1 MQLDEEKLREVL
13 RKPAPLGLDID
24 LQEFKQAPEQRVE
37 YYEGLAQ
44 ASLEVGVDLDKRS
57 KLTTFLQ
64 VDHKAIYKA
73 VQKQFEED
81 LELMTLEEALEKY
94 EWLGEY
100 VWRLRSPYEDKYSA
114 FNALHG
120 RGGYFLRILEGRRI
134 HLPIQTCFLTY
145 SPEIVQN
152 VHNVII
158 VEPDAEAY
166 IITGCTA
173 HKKAPKGLHI
183 GVTEIYVKQSA
194 KLNYTMIH
202 KWGPSFHV
210 RPRTGILLEDAAE
223 LVYNYIILGS
233 VASFQ
238 SQPSARLVG
247 GRATLSMNNIVYL
260 EGSSDMDL
268 GGEAFI
274 EGGGGRVELITSA
287 VVADEAKL
295 TNRGRIVCEA
305 DNCRG
310 HISCRGLM
318 LSDNAEVSAIPCL
331 VSRRMNSELTHEAAI
346 GRISEEQLFY
356 LMARGI
362 SREEAESLIVRG
374 FLDTSSMKLP
384 EHLDKGVKRIIDL
397 AVEGF

>member
-1 MQLDEEKLREVL
+1 MQLDEEKLRGAL

-37 YYEGLAQ
+37 YYEGLEQ

-81 LELMTLEEALEKY
+81 IELMTLEEALERY
-94 EWLGEY
+94 EWLREY
-100 VWRLRSPYEDKYSA
+100 VWKLRSPYEDKYSA

-152 VHNVII
+152 VHNVIM

-183 GVTEIYVKQSA
+183 GITEIYVKQSA

-210 RPRTGILLEDAAE
+210 RPRTGILLEDDAE

-268 GGEAFI
+268 GGEALI
-274 EGGGGRVELITSA
+274 EGRRGRVELITSA
-287 VVADEAKL
+287 VVADKAKL
-295 TNRGRIVCEA
+295 TSRGRIVCEA

>member
-1 MQLDEEKLREVL
+1 MQLDEERLREVL
-13 RKPAPLGLDID
+13 RRPAPLGLDID

-37 YYEGLAQ
+37 YYEDLAQ

-64 VDHKAIYKA
+64 VDHEAIYKA
-73 VQKQFEED
+73 VQKQFEKD
-81 LELMTLEEALEKY
+81 IELMTLEEALEKY
-94 EWLGEY
+94 EWLREY

-120 RGGYFLRILEGRRI
+120 KGGYFLRIREGRRI

-152 VHNVII
+152 VHNVIM

-183 GVTEIYVKQSA
+183 GVTEIYVKRSA

-210 RPRTGILLEDAAE
+210 RPRTGILLEDGAE
-223 LVYNYIILGS
+223 LVYNYITLGS

-238 SQPSARLVG
+238 SQPSARLAG
-247 GRATLSMNNIVYL
+247 EGATLSMNNVVYL
-260 EGSSDMDL
+260 ERSSDMDL

-274 EGGGGRVELITSA
+274 EGSGGRVELITNA
-287 VVADEAKL
+287 VVADRAKL
-295 TNRGRIVCEA
+295 TNRGRIVCDA
-305 DNCRG
+305 DNGRG

-318 LSDNAEVSAIPCL
+318 LSDEAEVSAIPCL
-331 VSRRMNSELTHEAAI
+331 VSRRMDSELTHEAAI

-374 FLDTSSMKLP
+374 FLDTSPMKLP
-384 EHLDKGVKRIIDL
+384 EHLDKGVRRVIDL
-397 AVEGF
+397 AVKGF

>member
-1 MQLDEEKLREVL
+1 MQLDEERLREVL
-13 RKPAPLGLDID
+13 RRPAPLGLDID

-37 YYEGLAQ
+37 YYEDLAQ

-64 VDHKAIYKA
+64 VDHEAIYKA
-73 VQKQFEED
+73 VQKQFEKEI
-81 LELMTLEEALEKY
+81 ELMTLEEALEKY
-94 EWLGEY
+94 EWLREY

-120 RGGYFLRILEGRRI
+120 KGGYFLRIREGRRI

-152 VHNVII
+152 VHNVIM

-183 GVTEIYVKQSA
+183 GVTEIYVKRSA

-210 RPRTGILLEDAAE
+210 RPRTGILLEDGAE
-223 LVYNYIILGS
+223 LVYNYITLGS

-238 SQPSARLVG
+238 SQPSARLAG
-247 GRATLSMNNIVYL
+247 EGATLSMNNVVYL
-260 EGSSDMDL
+260 ERSSDMDL

-274 EGGGGRVELITSA
+274 EGRGGRVELITNA
-287 VVADEAKL
+287 VVADRAKL
-295 TNRGRIVCEA
+295 TNRGRIVCDA
-305 DNCRG
+305 DNGRG

-318 LSDNAEVSAIPCL
+318 LSDEAEVSAIPCL
-331 VSRRMNSELTHEAAI
+331 VSRRMDSELTHEAAI

-374 FLDTSSMKLP
+374 FLDTSPMKLP
-384 EHLDKGVKRIIDL
+384 EHLDKGVRRVIDL
-397 AVEGF
+397 AVKGF

>member
-1 MQLDEEKLREVL
+1 MQVDEEKLKEALKR
-13 RKPAPLGLDID
+13 PAALGRDID
-24 LQEFKQAPEQRVE
+24 LRE
-37 YYEGLAQ
+37 YSLESAEK
-44 ASLEVGVDLDKRS
+44 AEIDEDVVRRSLEVGVDLDKREL
-57 KLTTFLQ
+57 LTTFLQ
-64 VDHKAIYKA
+64 IDHDVLYKA
-73 VQKQFEED
+73 VQKQFQRD
-81 LELMTLEEALEKY
+81 IELLPLEEAFMKY
-94 EWLGEY
+94 DWLKNY
-100 VWRLRSPYEDKYSA
+100 VWKLRSPYEDKYTA

-120 RGGYFLRILEGRRI
+120 RGGFFLRILEGRK
-134 HLPIQTCFLTY
+134 LYMPIQACFLAY
-145 SPEIVQN
+145 SRGILQN
-152 VHNVII
+152 VHNII
-158 VEPDAEAY
+158 VAEPGSEAY

-173 HKKAPKGLHI
+173 HKLSQKTLHI
-183 GVTEIYVKQSA
+183 GVTEIFVRSSA

-210 RPRTGILLEDAAE
+210 RPRTGMLLEDDAE

-247 GRATLSMNNIVYL
+247 ERATLSMNNIVYL

-356 LMARGI
+356 LTARGI

>member
-24 LQEFKQAPEQRVE
+24 LREFKQAPEQRVE
-37 YYEGLAQ
+37 YYEDLAQ
-44 ASLEVGVDLDKRS
+44 ASLEVGVDLSERR

-73 VQKQFEED
+73 VQKQFEKD
-81 LELMTLEEALEKY
+81 IELMTLEEALEKY
-94 EWLGEY
+94 EWLREY
-100 VWRLRSPYEDKYSA
+100 VWKLRSPYEDKYSA

-120 RGGYFLRILEGRRI
+120 KGGYFLRIRGGRRI

-152 VHNVII
+152 VHNVIM

-183 GVTEIYVKQSA
+183 GVTEIYVKRSA

-210 RPRTGILLEDAAE
+210 RPRTGILLEDGAE
-223 LVYNYIILGS
+223 LVYNYITLGS

-238 SQPSARLVG
+238 SQPSARLAG
-247 GRATLSMNNIVYL
+247 EGATLSMNNVVYL
-260 EGSSDMDL
+260 ERSSDMDL

-274 EGGGGRVELITSA
+274 EGSGGRVELITNA
-287 VVADEAKL
+287 VVADRAKL
-295 TNRGRIVCEA
+295 TNRGRIVCDA
-305 DNCRG
+305 DNGRG

-318 LSDNAEVSAIPCL
+318 LSDEAEVSAIPCL
-331 VSRRMNSELTHEAAI
+331 VSRRMDSELTHEAAI

-374 FLDTSSMKLP
+374 FLDTSPMKLP
-384 EHLDKGVKRIIDL
+384 EHLDKGVRRVIDL
-397 AVEGF
+397 AVKGF

>member
-1 MQLDEEKLREVL
+1 MQLDEERLREVL
-13 RKPAPLGLDID
+13 RRPAPLGLDID
-24 LQEFKQAPEQRVE
+24 LREFKQAPEQRVE
-37 YYEGLAQ
+37 YYEDLAQ

-64 VDHKAIYKA
+64 VDHEAIYKA
-73 VQKQFEED
+73 VQRQFEKEI
-81 LELMTLEEALEKY
+81 ELMTLEEALEKY
-94 EWLGEY
+94 EWLREY

-120 RGGYFLRILEGRRI
+120 KGGYFLRIREGRRI

-152 VHNVII
+152 VHNVIM

-183 GVTEIYVKQSA
+183 GVTEIYVKRSA

-210 RPRTGILLEDAAE
+210 RPRTGILLEDGAE
-223 LVYNYIILGS
+223 LVYNYITLGS

-238 SQPSARLVG
+238 SQPSARLAG
-247 GRATLSMNNIVYL
+247 EGATLSMNNVVYL
-260 EGSSDMDL
+260 ERSSDMDL

-274 EGGGGRVELITSA
+274 EGSGGRVELITNA
-287 VVADEAKL
+287 VVADRAKL
-295 TNRGRIVCEA
+295 TNRGRIVCDA
-305 DNCRG
+305 DNGRG

-318 LSDNAEVSAIPCL
+318 LSDEAEVSAIPCL
-331 VSRRMNSELTHEAAI
+331 VSRRMDSELTHEAAI

-374 FLDTSSMKLP
+374 FLDTSPMKLP
-384 EHLDKGVKRIIDL
+384 EHLDKGVRRVIDL
-397 AVEGF
+397 AVKGF

>member
-81 LELMTLEEALEKY
+81 IELMTLEEALERY

-100 VWRLRSPYEDKYSA
+100 VWKLRSPYEDKYSA
-114 FNALHG
+114 FNALYG

-210 RPRTGILLEDAAE
+210 RPRTGMLLEDDAE

-247 GRATLSMNNIVYL
+247 ERATLSMNNIVYL

-274 EGGGGRVELITSA
+274 EGGEGRVELITSA
-287 VVADEAKL
+287 VVADKAKL

-384 EHLDKGVKRIIDL
+384 EHLDKGVKRIIEL
-397 AVEGF
+397 AIEGF

>member
-1 MQLDEEKLREVL
+1 MQLDEERLREVL
-13 RKPAPLGLDID
+13 RRPAPLGLDID

-37 YYEGLAQ
+37 YYEDLAQ

-64 VDHKAIYKA
+64 VDHEAIYKA
-73 VQKQFEED
+73 VQKQFEKEI
-81 LELMTLEEALEKY
+81 ELMTLEEALEKY
-94 EWLGEY
+94 EWLREY

-120 RGGYFLRILEGRRI
+120 KGGYFLRIREGRRI

-152 VHNVII
+152 VHNVIM

-183 GVTEIYVKQSA
+183 GVTEIYVKRSA

-210 RPRTGILLEDAAE
+210 RPRTGILLEDGAE
-223 LVYNYIILGS
+223 LVYNYITLGS

-238 SQPSARLVG
+238 SQPSARLAG
-247 GRATLSMNNIVYL
+247 EGATLSMNNVVYL
-260 EGSSDMDL
+260 ERSSDMDL

-274 EGGGGRVELITSA
+274 EGSGGRVELITNA
-287 VVADEAKL
+287 VVADRAKL
-295 TNRGRIVCEA
+295 TNRGRIVCDA
-305 DNCRG
+305 DNGRG

-318 LSDNAEVSAIPCL
+318 LSDEAEVSAIPCL
-331 VSRRMNSELTHEAAI
+331 VSRRMDSELTHEAAI

-374 FLDTSSMKLP
+374 FLDTSPMKLP
-384 EHLDKGVKRIIDL
+384 EHLDKGVRRVIDL
-397 AVEGF
+397 AVKGF

>member
-1 MQLDEEKLREVL
+1 MQLDEERLREVL
-13 RKPAPLGLDID
+13 RRPAPLGLDID
-24 LQEFKQAPEQRVE
+24 LREFKQAPEQRVE
-37 YYEGLAQ
+37 YYEDLAQ

-64 VDHKAIYKA
+64 VDHEAIYKA
-73 VQKQFEED
+73 VQKQFEKEI
-81 LELMTLEEALEKY
+81 ELMTLEEALEKY
-94 EWLGEY
+94 EWLREY

-120 RGGYFLRILEGRRI
+120 KGGYFLRIREGRRI

-152 VHNVII
+152 VHNVIM

-183 GVTEIYVKQSA
+183 GVTEIYVKRSA

-210 RPRTGILLEDAAE
+210 RPRTGILLEDGAE
-223 LVYNYIILGS
+223 LVYNYITLGS

-238 SQPSARLVG
+238 SQPSARLAG
-247 GRATLSMNNIVYL
+247 EGATLSMNNVVYL
-260 EGSSDMDL
+260 ERSSDMDL

-274 EGGGGRVELITSA
+274 EGRGGRVELITNA
-287 VVADEAKL
+287 VVADRAKL
-295 TNRGRIVCEA
+295 TNRGRIVCDA
-305 DNCRG
+305 DNGRG

-318 LSDNAEVSAIPCL
+318 LSDEAEVSAIPCL
-331 VSRRMNSELTHEAAI
+331 VSRRMDSELTHEAAI

-374 FLDTSSMKLP
+374 FLDTSPMKLP
-384 EHLDKGVKRIIDL
+384 EHLDKGVRRVIDL
-397 AVEGF
+397 AVKGF

>member
-1 MQLDEEKLREVL
+1 MQLDEERLREVL

-37 YYEGLAQ
+37 YYEDLAQ

-64 VDHKAIYKA
+64 VDHEAIYKA
-73 VQKQFEED
+73 VQKQFEKD
-81 LELMTLEEALEKY
+81 IELMTLEEALEKY
-94 EWLGEY
+94 EWLREY

-120 RGGYFLRILEGRRI
+120 KGGYFLRIREGRRI

-152 VHNVII
+152 VHNVIM

-183 GVTEIYVKQSA
+183 GVTEIYVKRSA

-210 RPRTGILLEDAAE
+210 RPRTGILLEDGAE
-223 LVYNYIILGS
+223 LVYNYITLGS

-238 SQPSARLVG
+238 SQPSARLAG
-247 GRATLSMNNIVYL
+247 EGATLSMNNVVYL
-260 EGSSDMDL
+260 ERSSDMDL
-268 GGEAFI
+268 WGEAFI
-274 EGGGGRVELITSA
+274 EGSGGRVELITNA
-287 VVADEAKL
+287 VVADRAKL
-295 TNRGRIVCEA
+295 TNRGRIVCDA
-305 DNCRG
+305 DNGKG

-318 LSDNAEVSAIPCL
+318 LSDEAEVSAIPCL
-331 VSRRMNSELTHEAAI
+331 VSRRMDSELTHEAAI

-374 FLDTSSMKLP
+374 FLDTSPMKLP
-384 EHLDKGVKRIIDL
+384 EHLEKGVRRIIDL
-397 AVEGF
+397 AVKGF

>member
-1 MQLDEEKLREVL
+1 VQLDEERLREVL
-13 RKPAPLGLDID
+13 RRPAPLGLDID

-37 YYEGLAQ
+37 YYEDLAQ

-73 VQKQFEED
+73 VQKQFEKD
-81 LELMTLEEALEKY
+81 IELMTLEEALEKY
-94 EWLGEY
+94 EWLREY

-120 RGGYFLRILEGRRI
+120 KGGYFLRIREGRRI

-152 VHNVII
+152 VHNVIM

-183 GVTEIYVKQSA
+183 GVTEIYVKRSA

-210 RPRTGILLEDAAE
+210 RPRTGILLEDGAE
-223 LVYNYIILGS
+223 LVYNYITLGS

-238 SQPSARLVG
+238 SQPSARLAG
-247 GRATLSMNNIVYL
+247 EGATLSMNNVVYL
-260 EGSSDMDL
+260 ERSSDMDL

-274 EGGGGRVELITSA
+274 EGSGGRVELITNA
-287 VVADEAKL
+287 VVADRAKL
-295 TNRGRIVCEA
+295 TNRGRIVCDA
-305 DNCRG
+305 DNGRG

-318 LSDNAEVSAIPCL
+318 LSDEAEVSAIPCL
-331 VSRRMNSELTHEAAI
+331 VSRRMDSELTHEAAI

-374 FLDTSSMKLP
+374 FLDTSPMKLP
-384 EHLDKGVKRIIDL
+384 EHLDKGVRRVIDL
-397 AVEGF
+397 AVKGF

>member
-1 MQLDEEKLREVL
+1 MQLDEERLREVL
-13 RKPAPLGLDID
+13 RRPAPLGLDID

-37 YYEGLAQ
+37 YYEDLAQ

-64 VDHKAIYKA
+64 VDHEAIYKA
-73 VQKQFEED
+73 VQKQFEEEI
-81 LELMTLEEALEKY
+81 ELMTLEEALEKY
-94 EWLGEY
+94 EWLREY

-120 RGGYFLRILEGRRI
+120 KGGYFLRIREGRRI

-152 VHNVII
+152 VHNVIM

-183 GVTEIYVKQSA
+183 GVTEIYVKRSA

-210 RPRTGILLEDAAE
+210 RPRTGILLEDGAE
-223 LVYNYIILGS
+223 LVYNYITLGS

-238 SQPSARLVG
+238 SQPSARLAG
-247 GRATLSMNNIVYL
+247 EGATLSMNNVVYL
-260 EGSSDMDL
+260 ERSSDMDL

-274 EGGGGRVELITSA
+274 EGSGGRVELITNA
-287 VVADEAKL
+287 VVADRAKL
-295 TNRGRIVCEA
+295 TNRGRIVCDA
-305 DNCRG
+305 DNGRG

-318 LSDNAEVSAIPCL
+318 LSDEAEVSAIPCL
-331 VSRRMNSELTHEAAI
+331 VSRRMDSELTHEAAI

-374 FLDTSSMKLP
+374 FLDTSPMKLP
-384 EHLDKGVKRIIDL
+384 EHLDKGVRRVIDL
-397 AVEGF
+397 AVKGF

>member
-1 MQLDEEKLREVL
+1 MQLDEERLREVL
-13 RKPAPLGLDID
+13 RRPAPLGLDID
-24 LQEFKQAPEQRVE
+24 LREFKQAPEQRVE
-37 YYEGLAQ
+37 YYEDLAQ
-44 ASLEVGVDLDKRS
+44 ASLEVGVDLSERR

-64 VDHKAIYKA
+64 VDHEAIYKA
-73 VQKQFEED
+73 VQRQFEKEI
-81 LELMTLEEALEKY
+81 ELMTLEEALEKY
-94 EWLGEY
+94 EWLREY

-120 RGGYFLRILEGRRI
+120 KGGYFLRIREGRRI

-152 VHNVII
+152 VHNVIM
-158 VEPDAEAY
+158 VEPGAEAY

-183 GVTEIYVKQSA
+183 GVTEIYVKRSA

-210 RPRTGILLEDAAE
+210 RPRTGILLEDGAE
-223 LVYNYIILGS
+223 LVYNYITLGS

-238 SQPSARLVG
+238 SQPSARLAG
-247 GRATLSMNNIVYL
+247 EGATLSMNNVVYL
-260 EGSSDMDL
+260 ERSSDMDL

-274 EGGGGRVELITSA
+274 EGSGGRVELITNA
-287 VVADEAKL
+287 VVADRAKL
-295 TNRGRIVCEA
+295 TNRGRIVCDA
-305 DNCRG
+305 DNGRG

-318 LSDNAEVSAIPCL
+318 LSDEAEVSAIPCL
-331 VSRRMNSELTHEAAI
+331 VSRRMDSELTHEAAI

-374 FLDTSSMKLP
+374 FLDTSPMKLP
-384 EHLDKGVKRIIDL
+384 EHLDKGVRRVIDL
-397 AVEGF
+397 AVKGF

>member
-1 MQLDEEKLREVL
+1 MQLDEERLREVL
-13 RKPAPLGLDID
+13 RRPAPLGLDID

-37 YYEGLAQ
+37 YYEDLAQ

-64 VDHKAIYKA
+64 VDHEAIYKA
-73 VQKQFEED
+73 VQKQFEEEI
-81 LELMTLEEALEKY
+81 ELMTLEEALEKY
-94 EWLGEY
+94 EWLREY

-120 RGGYFLRILEGRRI
+120 KGGYFLRIREGRRI

-152 VHNVII
+152 VHNVIM

-183 GVTEIYVKQSA
+183 GVTEIYVKRSA

-210 RPRTGILLEDAAE
+210 RPRTGILLEDGAE
-223 LVYNYIILGS
+223 LVYNYITLGS

-238 SQPSARLVG
+238 SQPSARLAG
-247 GRATLSMNNIVYL
+247 EGATLSMNNVVYL
-260 EGSSDMDL
+260 ERSSDMDL

-274 EGGGGRVELITSA
+274 EGRGGRVELITNA
-287 VVADEAKL
+287 VVADRAKL
-295 TNRGRIVCEA
+295 TNRGRIVCDA
-305 DNCRG
+305 DNGRG

-318 LSDNAEVSAIPCL
+318 LSDEAEVSAIPCL
-331 VSRRMNSELTHEAAI
+331 VSRRMDSELTHEAAI

-374 FLDTSSMKLP
+374 FLDTSPMKLP
-384 EHLDKGVKRIIDL
+384 EHLDKGVRRVIDL
-397 AVEGF
+397 AVKGF

>member
-13 RKPAPLGLDID
+13 RKPAPLGLDLD

-37 YYEGLAQ
+37 YYEDLAQ

-73 VQKQFEED
+73 VQKQFEKD
-81 LELMTLEEALEKY
+81 IELMTLEEALEKY

-100 VWRLRSPYEDKYSA
+100 VWKLRSPYEDKYSA

-145 SPEIVQN
+145 STEIVQN
-152 VHNVII
+152 VHNVIM

-173 HKKAPKGLHI
+173 HKRAPKGLHI
-183 GVTEIYVKQSA
+183 GITEIYVKQSA

-210 RPRTGILLEDAAE
+210 RPRTGILLEDDAE

-247 GRATLSMNNIVYL
+247 GRATLSMNNIV
-260 EGSSDMDL
+260 
-268 GGEAFI
+268 
-274 EGGGGRVELITSA
+274 
-287 VVADEAKL
+287 
-295 TNRGRIVCEA
+295 
-305 DNCRG
+305 
-310 HISCRGLM
+310 
-318 LSDNAEVSAIPCL
+318 
-331 VSRRMNSELTHEAAI
+331 
-346 GRISEEQLFY
+346 
-356 LMARGI
+356 
-362 SREEAESLIVRG
+362 
-374 FLDTSSMKLP
+374 
-384 EHLDKGVKRIIDL
+384 
-397 AVEGF
+397 

>member
-1 MQLDEEKLREVL
+1 MQLDEERLREVL
-13 RKPAPLGLDID
+13 RRPAPLGLDID

-37 YYEGLAQ
+37 YYEDLAQ

-64 VDHKAIYKA
+64 VDHEAIYKA
-73 VQKQFEED
+73 VQRQFEKD
-81 LELMTLEEALEKY
+81 IELMTLEEALEKY
-94 EWLGEY
+94 EWLREY

-120 RGGYFLRILEGRRI
+120 KGGYFLRIREGRRI

-152 VHNVII
+152 VHNVIM

-183 GVTEIYVKQSA
+183 GVTEIYVKRSA

-210 RPRTGILLEDAAE
+210 RPRTGILLEDGAE
-223 LVYNYIILGS
+223 LVYNYITLGS

-238 SQPSARLVG
+238 SQPSARLAG
-247 GRATLSMNNIVYL
+247 EGATLSMNNVVYL
-260 EGSSDMDL
+260 ERSSDMDL

-274 EGGGGRVELITSA
+274 EGSGGRVELITNA
-287 VVADEAKL
+287 VVADRAKL
-295 TNRGRIVCEA
+295 TNRGRIVCDA
-305 DNCRG
+305 DNGRG

-318 LSDNAEVSAIPCL
+318 LSDEAEVSAIPCL
-331 VSRRMNSELTHEAAI
+331 VSRRMDSELTHEAAI

-374 FLDTSSMKLP
+374 FLDTSPMKLP
-384 EHLDKGVKRIIDL
+384 EHLDKGVRRVIDL
-397 AVEGF
+397 AVKGF

>member
-1 MQLDEEKLREVL
+1 VQLDEERLREVL
-13 RKPAPLGLDID
+13 RRPAPLGLDID

-37 YYEGLAQ
+37 YYEDLAQ

-64 VDHKAIYKA
+64 VDHEAIYKA
-73 VQKQFEED
+73 VQKQFEKEI
-81 LELMTLEEALEKY
+81 ELMTLEEALEKY
-94 EWLGEY
+94 EWLREY

-120 RGGYFLRILEGRRI
+120 KGGYFLRIREGRRI

-152 VHNVII
+152 VHNVIM

-183 GVTEIYVKQSA
+183 GVTEIYVKRSA

-210 RPRTGILLEDAAE
+210 RPRTGILLEDGAE
-223 LVYNYIILGS
+223 LVYNYITLGS

-238 SQPSARLVG
+238 SQPSARLAG
-247 GRATLSMNNIVYL
+247 EGATLSMNNVVYL
-260 EGSSDMDL
+260 ERSSDMDL

-274 EGGGGRVELITSA
+274 EGSGGRVELITNA
-287 VVADEAKL
+287 VVADRAKL
-295 TNRGRIVCEA
+295 TNRGRIVCDA
-305 DNCRG
+305 DNGRG

-318 LSDNAEVSAIPCL
+318 LSDEAEVSAIPCL
-331 VSRRMNSELTHEAAI
+331 VSRRMDSELTHEAAI

-374 FLDTSSMKLP
+374 FLDTSPMKLP
-384 EHLDKGVKRIIDL
+384 EHLDKGVRRVIDL
-397 AVEGF
+397 AVKGF

>member
-1 MQLDEEKLREVL
+1 MQLDEERLREVL
-13 RKPAPLGLDID
+13 RRPAPLGLDID

-37 YYEGLAQ
+37 YYEELAQ

-73 VQKQFEED
+73 VQRQFEKD
-81 LELMTLEEALEKY
+81 IELMTLEEALEKY
-94 EWLGEY
+94 EWLRRY
-100 VWRLRSPYEDKYSA
+100 VWKLRSPYEDKYSA

-120 RGGYFLRILEGRRI
+120 KGGYFLRIREGRRI

-145 SPEIVQN
+145 SPEIIQN
-152 VHNVII
+152 VHNVIM

-183 GVTEIYVKQSA
+183 GVTEIYVKRSA

-210 RPRTGILLEDAAE
+210 RPRTGILLEDGAE
-223 LVYNYIILGS
+223 LVYNYITLGS

-238 SQPSARLVG
+238 SQPSARLAG
-247 GRATLSMNNIVYL
+247 EGATLSMNNVVYL
-260 EGSSDMDL
+260 ERSSDMDL

-274 EGGGGRVELITSA
+274 EGSGGRVELITNA
-287 VVADEAKL
+287 VVADRAKL
-295 TNRGRIVCEA
+295 TNRGRIVCDA
-305 DNCRG
+305 DNGRG

-318 LSDNAEVSAIPCL
+318 LSDEAEVSAIPCL
-331 VSRRMNSELTHEAAI
+331 VSRRMDSELTHEAAI

-374 FLDTSSMKLP
+374 FLDTSPMKLP
-384 EHLDKGVKRIIDL
+384 EHLDKGVRRVIDL
-397 AVEGF
+397 AVKGF